1 MNAVVIHRF
10 GGPEVL
16 EIVELDIP
24 APGPGQVRVQVDAA
38 AVNPVDIATR
48 AGLLAEH
55 GLMSANAQIGIGWDL
70 AGAIDAVGP
79 GVDQFEIGQRVIG
92 MRNLLSA
99 SVGAQAEYLVLDTG
113 AIAPAPRRVSA
124 VEASTIPLNGLTA
137 AQALD
142 LLSLRDGQRLLVTG
156 AAGALGGFALQL
168 AALRGLRTIAVAGP
182 ADEPLVRGLGA
193 DEFVARSEDLG
204 AAARRIV
211 PGGVDGALDAALIG
225 MPALDAVRDGGA
237 FVAVSA
243 GAAPVPLRGTRVE
256 NVWIRTDH
264 AQLAELSALVDAD
277 RLTPRV
283 ACVQP
288 LGSVAAAHERVAA
301 GGLRGRIVLQPAR

>member
-24 APGPGQVRVQVDAA
+24 APGPGQVRVQVEAA

-79 GVDQFEIGQRVIG
+79 GVDQFEIGHRVIG
-92 MRNLLSA
+92 MR
-99 SVGAQAEYLVLDTG
+99 
-113 AIAPAPRRVSA
+113 
-124 VEASTIPLNGLTA
+124 
-137 AQALD
+137 D

-256 NVWIRTDH
+256 NVWIRPDP
-264 AQLAELSALVDAD
+264 AQLAELSALV
-277 RLTPRV
+277 
-283 ACVQP
+283 
-288 LGSVAAAHERVAA
+288 
-301 GGLRGRIVLQPAR
+301 